1 MPSTDTTDRCGHC
14 GRSLHNS
21 NAWYIAGVGYH
32 LGACSLQ
39 KQKWLASDTIA
50 SGRVATP
57 PADPANWDAALARA
71 EAGLAALAD
80 EAFTEAR
87 PGGIAL
93 DTARRAI
100 AIARHR
106 NTADACEA

>member
-1 MPSTDTTDRCGHC
+1 MPTTPKR
-14 GRSLHNS
+14 
-21 NAWYIAGVGYH
+21 
-32 LGACSLQ
+32 
-39 KQKWLASDTIA
+39 T
-50 SGRVATP
+50 T
-57 PADPANWDAALARA
+57 PADPANWAAVLARA
-71 EAGLAALAD
+71 EAVLAALAD

-87 PGGIAL
+87 PGWIAL

>member
-21 NAWYIAGVGYH
+21 NAWYIDGVGYH
-32 LGACSLQ
+32 LGACSIQ
-39 KQKWLASDTIA
+39 KQKWLTSDTIA

-71 EAGLAALAD
+71 EAVLAALAD

-87 PGGIAL
+87 PGWFDL
-93 DTARRAI
+93 DTARQSVAV
-100 AIARHR
+100 ARHR
-106 NTADACEA
+106 NTSDACEA